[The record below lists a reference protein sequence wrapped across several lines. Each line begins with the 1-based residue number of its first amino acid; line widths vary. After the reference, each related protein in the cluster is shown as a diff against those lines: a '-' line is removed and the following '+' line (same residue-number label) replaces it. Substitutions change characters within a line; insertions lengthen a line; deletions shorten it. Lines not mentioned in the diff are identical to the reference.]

1 MYEVVSRTET
11 KEKAEKPAAI
21 FQRRKATASVSN
33 REKNLDVGRSSTLR
47 VELPGLNMRWEEKKM
62 EDDSMGLHH

>member
-47 VELPGLNMRWEEKKM
+47 VELPGLNMR
-62 EDDSMGLHH
+62 